1 MKLSFRTMR
10 MGAPYPIVEF
20 NWPVGKE
27 LPQDIRRL
35 TVDEFHLALH
45 LAAKCLRD
53 VKDACAKSTAE
64 RKDKYESLVED
75 IQGYVHTSSA
85 EYSQLKKDVE
95 EQLEEVNGEIALIKQ
110 VLESHGD
117 AEPEVHPQVHFEAQ
131 VEVQQKKRG
140 RPKKQ

>member
-10 MGAPYPIVEF
+10 MGTPYPIVEF

-53 VKDACAKSTAE
+53 VKDACAKTTVES
-64 RKDKYESLVED
+64 KKYESLVED

-95 EQLEEVNGEIALIKQ
+95 EQLEQVNGEIALIKQ
-110 VLESHGD
+110 VLESHAE
-117 AEPEVHPQVHFEAQ
+117 AEPDVQPQVHFEAQ

>member
-1 MKLSFRTMR
+1 
-10 MGAPYPIVEF
+10 MGTPHPIVEF

-53 VKDACAKSTAE
+53 VKDACVKTTAE
-64 RKDKYESLVED
+64 SKKYESLVED
-75 IQGYVHTSSA
+75 IQGYIHTSSA
-85 EYSQLKKDVE
+85 DYSQLKKDVE

-110 VLESHGD
+110 VLESRTE
-117 AEPEVHPQVHFEAQ
+117 AEPEPEPEAQPHVHFEAQ